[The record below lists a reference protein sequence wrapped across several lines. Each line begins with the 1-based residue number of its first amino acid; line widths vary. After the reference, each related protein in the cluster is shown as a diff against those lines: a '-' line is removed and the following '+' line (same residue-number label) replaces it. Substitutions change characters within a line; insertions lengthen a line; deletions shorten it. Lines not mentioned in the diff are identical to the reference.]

1 MKKDFKTWFDM
12 IMNIYLETSFKVS
25 AYMYPLTKEIQRDM
39 NQTGLLEKI
48 YMYDPDMDFSHNST
62 MTLTLCLEIC
72 FEVNAH
78 LCP

>member
-1 MKKDFKTWFDM
+1 M
-12 IMNIYLETSFKVS
+12 IIHIDLETCFKVT
-25 AYMYPLTKEIQRDM
+25 AYPLTKETQRDM
-39 NQTGLLEKI
+39 NQIGLLEKI